1 MLRTSRIVRANS
13 NSPSDTSLSRN
24 TSQTVRQPNWSI
36 NLDPISKSVLGVS
49 LNCPESA
56 APVWDDTDRV
66 TDVAITRHRLDGLFV
81 HAVATGELAA
91 TAERGQW
98 AAQKELELTRARLW
112 HDLRMVE
119 ITEHLA
125 DSGIDV
131 RILKG
136 PAFGSLDYPDRIMRP
151 TGDLDL
157 LVRSEELPAAVAA
170 LCRSGGRI
178 VDPEPVVAYAQT
190 IGKSTTVTMPDG
202 LEIDLHRM
210 LARGPFG
217 LRVPLDD
224 LWSRSRRSTINGTD
238 QQTLGL
244 EESLLHACFHLMI
257 LSEPRA
263 LSVRDVAQFLTDP
276 NLDTALTI
284 DLATRWR
291 ARIVLASAVVM
302 TTTMIPGAANTPLL
316 GWAQTE
322 RPGRRDRAYLRIA
335 QPEHP
340 IGPAEWPAT
349 FLELPSAAARRMLV
363 RSIVRPIPGTNPSLA
378 QRVSR
383 IMRRIIRRLGAP
395 TMHRSEA
402 HRSTPAPPT
411 TQRTS
416 Q

>member
-1 MLRTSRIVRANS
+1 VRASS
-13 NSPSDTSLSRN
+13 NWPSDTAGSRN
-24 TSQTVRQPNWSI
+24 TSQTVKPPDWSI

-49 LNCPESA
+49 LNFPEGA
-56 APVWDDTDRV
+56 APVWNDSDRV
-66 TDVAITRHRLDGLFV
+66 TDAAITRHRLDGLFV

-112 HDLRMVE
+112 HDLRVVE

-125 DSGIDV
+125 DSGIDC

-157 LVRSEELPAAVAA
+157 LVRGEELPAAVAA

-178 VDPEPVVAYAQT
+178 VDPEPVVGYAQT

-202 LEIDLHRM
+202 LEIDLHRT
-210 LARGPFG
+210 LTRGPFG
-217 LRVPLDD
+217 LRIQLDD
-224 LWSRSRRSTINGTD
+224 LWSRSRRFTINGTD

-244 EESLLHACFHLMI
+244 EESLLHACFHLMV

-263 LSVRDVAQFLTDP
+263 LSVRDVAQLLTHP
-276 NLDTALTI
+276 NLDTDRVI
-284 DLATRWR
+284 DLATRWQ
-291 ARIVLASAVVM
+291 ARIVLASAVLM
-302 TTTMIPGAANTPLL
+302 SSDMIPGAATTPLL
-316 GWAQTE
+316 GWAHMM
-322 RPGRRDRAYLRIA
+322 RPGRLDRAYLRIA

-383 IMRRIIRRLGAP
+383 TMGRIIRRLGAP
-395 TMHRSEA
+395 TIRRTAA
-402 HRSTPAPPT
+402 HQSFPAPPT

-416 Q
+416 K

>member
-1 MLRTSRIVRANS
+1 LR
-13 NSPSDTSLSRN
+13 L
-24 TSQTVRQPNWSI
+24 PNWSI
-36 NLDPISKSVLGVS
+36 ELDPISKSVLGVG
-49 LNCPESA
+49 LNSTEGA
-56 APVWDDTDRV
+56 APVWDDSGRV
-66 TDVAITRHRLDGLFV
+66 TDAAITRHRLDGLFV

-112 HDLRMVE
+112 HDLRVVE
-119 ITEHLA
+119 ITEQLA
-125 DSGIDV
+125 DSGVDC

-157 LVRSEELPAAVAA
+157 LVRGEELPAAVAA
-170 LCRSGGRI
+170 LRRSGGRI
-178 VDPEPVVAYAQT
+178 VDPEPIVGYAQT

-224 LWSRSRRSTINGTD
+224 LWSRSRRFTINGTD

-244 EESLLHACFHLMI
+244 EESLLHACFHLMV

-263 LSVRDVAQFLTDP
+263 LSVRDVAQFLTHP
-276 NLDTALTI
+276 NLDADRVI
-284 DLATRWR
+284 DLASRWR
-291 ARIVLASAVVM
+291 ASIVLASAVLM
-302 TTTMIPGAANTPLL
+302 TTTLIPGVADTPLL
-316 GWAQTE
+316 DWAHE
-322 RPGRRDRAYLRIA
+322 LHPRRRDRVYLRIA

-340 IGPAEWPAT
+340 VGPAEWPAT
-349 FLELPSAAARRMLV
+349 FFELPSASARRMLV
-363 RSIVRPIPGTNPSLA
+363 RSIVRPIPGTNPSLGR
-378 QRVSR
+378 RVSR
-383 IMRRIIRRLGAP
+383 TTRRIIRRRNAAV
-395 TMHRSEA
+395 THRAGSL
-402 HRSTPAPPT
+402 RSITKSDT

-416 Q
+416 K